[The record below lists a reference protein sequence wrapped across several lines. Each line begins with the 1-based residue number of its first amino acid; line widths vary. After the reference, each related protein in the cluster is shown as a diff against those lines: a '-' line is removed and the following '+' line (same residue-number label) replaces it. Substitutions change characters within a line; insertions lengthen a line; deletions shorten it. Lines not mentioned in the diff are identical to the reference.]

1 MIFNLFNRPSE
12 EIQYLGTPYTQDCLD
27 AIGVILQTQT
37 YIEKALLLSCNQIHA
52 YLIKSNRNTYVIRS
66 GFSSGYSG
74 EGPKGLASSLQLL
87 LKHNIEVEEINI
99 SEKLMKKVNHS
110 SLSDAD
116 LETMFTA
123 RVVRPINI
131 YEYIYAIYKT
141 TGYQIN
147 NDRFY
152 PTELPFHLVDSRI
165 FDLALKFNDDP
176 NYSILTAY
184 TRLEDI
190 VKDKI
195 NDHILFSNSLLKTAF
210 ISDKQRKSIYSWN
223 TNNENV
229 SNALGCLFTNVFTA
243 YRNERAH
250 SEVDKPYSKQIR
262 EFLLI
267 NELYLLESEAIKR

>member
-1 MIFNLFNRPSE
+1 MRFNLFNQPSE
-12 EIQYLGTPYTQDCLD
+12 KIQYLGTPYTQDCIESI
-27 AIGVILQTQT
+27 AFILQTQT
-37 YIEKALLLSCNQIHA
+37 YIEKALLLSCDHEQA
-52 YLIKSNRNTYVIRS
+52 YLIKSHRSIFIIRS
-66 GFSSGYSG
+66 GFTSNSG
-74 EGPKGLASSLQLL
+74 EGTKGLASSLQLI
-87 LKHNIEVEEINI
+87 LKHNIELEEVCI
-99 SEKLMKKVNHS
+99 SKKIMKKINQT
-110 SLSDAD
+110 SLSDND
-116 LETMFTA
+116 LENILKTKY
-123 RVVRPINI
+123 VRPSQIH
-131 YEYIYAIYKT
+131 EYIYAIYNT
-141 TGYQIN
+141 LDYQFT
-147 NDRFY
+147 NDRYY
-152 PTELPFHLVDSRI
+152 PTELPYHLIDSRI

-195 NDHILFSNSLLKTAF
+195 NDQSLFSNNLLKTAF

-229 SNALGCLFTNVFTA
+229 SNALGCLFTNIFTA

-250 SEVDKPYSKQIR
+250 SEVDKPYSQQIR

>member
-141 TGYQIN
+141 TEYQIN

-195 NDHILFSNSLLKTAF
+195 NDHSLFSNSLL
-210 ISDKQRKSIYSWN
+210 
-223 TNNENV
+223 
-229 SNALGCLFTNVFTA
+229 
-243 YRNERAH
+243 
-250 SEVDKPYSKQIR
+250 
-262 EFLLI
+262 
-267 NELYLLESEAIKR
+267 

>member
-99 SEKLMKKVNHS
+99 SEKLMEKVNHS

-141 TGYQIN
+141 TEYQIN

-195 NDHILFSNSLLKTAF
+195 NDHSLFSNSLLKTAF

-229 SNALGCLFTNVFTA
+229 SNALGCLFNNVFTA